1 MSQSLTCLQG
11 WIPRSGLQ
19 YGTDLVLYE
28 QHPSLVHSTVCVLIV
43 VTPFAGEDCRP
54 PAVCNSGARMDG
66 QDGTLSWH
74 DVEGINRLCVR
85 VNSVFPYACNC
96 RFAAGLVSSIKISH
110 GYCMGITGQLNSWC
124 SPGGRQYSGRPTHCA
139 VRTQLL
145 DPHAD
150 VCKPQPASAC
160 HMLPA
165 EAVFQRI

>member
-1 MSQSLTCLQG
+1 MFLLLCCDTGTCPADSVRDVSQSLACLQG

-85 VNSVFPYACNC
+85 VNSVSPILAVPGCC
-96 RFAAGLVSSIKISH
+96 RNSIIS
-110 GYCMGITGQLNSWC
+110 QDES
-124 SPGGRQYSGRPTHCA
+124 
-139 VRTQLL
+139 
-145 DPHAD
+145 
-150 VCKPQPASAC
+150 
-160 HMLPA
+160 
-165 EAVFQRI
+165 